1 MDVSD
6 PSALDSGKLTLG
18 GLVGAVDLAGAFTA
32 GFTGSVTNL
41 TLNPVATRTPTYSGV
56 IADGASGMTLTKTG
70 LGTQTLSGDNTY
82 TGGTAINGG
91 TLALGSAGALGSSGT
106 IAFGGGTLQ
115 YSASNTTDYSARF
128 SNAASQQYSIDTNSQ
143 SVTLASDLT
152 STGGSFTK
160 LGAGTLALT
169 GANTYDGATT
179 VSAGALQVGSGGL
192 GQTGTGAVT
201 AQTGSTLLGTGLVQ
215 GTTFTLD
222 DGGTLRPGDSLADSS
237 HGTLTFN
244 PVSPSGDTSLQ
255 GDIILGISG
264 ATITDTTYGG
274 NLLGSAGYNTW
285 VDGVSGV
292 GTHDRLVFLGSG
304 SHNVS
309 FLTSTGRLEVVGSSF
324 TPERG
329 QVFNLMDWSGLINP
343 NPNFTGFT
351 FNSYVTGN
359 GDEGADMDLPDISGS
374 GFSWDLSRFTTSG
387 NIVVIPEPSRTVL
400 MLVGLAGLALRRR
413 RRVNR
418 ALSHSALRLY
428 PQVMEKG
435 DRPAAGSLSETAYPQ
450 QVCVRA
456 SSTCAITLGIDAN
469 VQKIKRKPSFQDC
482 AF

>member
-1 MDVSD
+1 
-6 PSALDSGKLTLG
+6 
-18 GLVGAVDLAGAFTA
+18 VDT
-32 GFTGSVTNL
+32 
-41 TLNPVATRTPTYSGV
+41 
-56 IADGASGMTLTKTG
+56 
-70 LGTQTLSGDNTY
+70 
-82 TGGTAINGG
+82 
-91 TLALGSAGALGSSGT
+91 
-106 IAFGGGTLQ
+106 
-115 YSASNTTDYSARF
+115 
-128 SNAASQQYSIDTNSQ
+128 
-143 SVTLASDLT
+143 
-152 STGGSFTK
+152 
-160 LGAGTLALT
+160 
-169 GANTYDGATT
+169 
-179 VSAGALQVGSGGL
+179 
-192 GQTGTGAVT
+192 
-201 AQTGSTLLGTGLVQ
+201 
-215 GTTFTLD
+215 
-222 DGGTLRPGDSLADSS
+222 
-237 HGTLTFN
+237 
-244 PVSPSGDTSLQ
+244 
-255 GDIILGISG
+255 
-264 ATITDTTYGG
+264 
-274 NLLGSAGYNTW
+274 
-285 VDGVSGV
+285 VSGV

-304 SHNVS
+304 GHNVS
-309 FLTSTGRLEVVGSSF
+309 FLTSTGRLEVVGSGF

-374 GFSWDLSRFTTSG
+374 GLAWDLSRFTTSG

-428 PQVMEKG
+428 PQVMEKE

-469 VQKIKRKPSFQDC
+469 VQKIRRKPSFQDC